1 MGLFKKILIAN
12 RGEIARRIIRTSH
25 SLGIDTVAI
34 YSEAD
39 KESLFVKDATESVFI
54 GEAQAKKSYLNIEKV
69 IQAAKDTGADA
80 IHPGYGFLAENPKF
94 VKRCEEENITFIGPS
109 AKVMEIM
116 GDKLTA
122 RASMHKVGVPVVPG
136 SEKSLETIDDAI
148 NVANKVGYPI
158 MLKAS
163 AGGGGIG
170 MKLLNNEAELK
181 EAFDAIKQ
189 QAENFF
195 GDGTVFIEK
204 FITNPHHIEVQV
216 AADNQGNTVHLFERE
231 CSVQRR
237 HQKVIEEAPSPFI
250 DDATRQKLFEIAV
263 QGVKSIHY
271 SNLGTV
277 EFIFDGEGNFYFL
290 EMNTRLQVE
299 HPVTEKITGLDLV
312 EWQIKIA
319 AGENLPLKQK
329 EITLNGHAIEC
340 RVCAEDPNTFFP
352 SPGTI
357 TDFEIA
363 EDLARYDFGVEA
375 GSVVS
380 PYYDSMI
387 GKIITHGESREIAI
401 SRMEKAIK
409 ATKIKGVKTNLPL
422 QYSIMKDDI
431 FQSGIYTT
439 NFLTER
445 KQVKFEES

>member
-69 IQAAKDTGADA
+69 IQAAKDTEADA

-122 RASMHKVGVPVVPG
+122 RASMHRVGVPVVPG

-170 MKLLNNEAELK
+170 MKLLNNEAELE
-181 EAFDAIKQ
+181 EAFNAIKQ

-216 AADNQGNTVHLFERE
+216 AADNHGNTVHLFERE

-250 DDATRQKLFEIAV
+250 DDATRKKLFEIAV

-319 AGENLPLKQK
+319 AGENLPQRQE

-363 EDLARYDFGVEA
+363 EDLARYDFGVEG

-445 KQVKFEES
+445 KEVKFEES

>member
-69 IQAAKDTGADA
+69 IQAAKNTGADA

-299 HPVTEKITGLDLV
+299 HPVTEKITELDLV

-319 AGENLPLKQK
+319 AGENLPLKQEK
-329 EITLNGHAIEC
+329 ITLNGHAIEC

-445 KQVKFEES
+445 KEF